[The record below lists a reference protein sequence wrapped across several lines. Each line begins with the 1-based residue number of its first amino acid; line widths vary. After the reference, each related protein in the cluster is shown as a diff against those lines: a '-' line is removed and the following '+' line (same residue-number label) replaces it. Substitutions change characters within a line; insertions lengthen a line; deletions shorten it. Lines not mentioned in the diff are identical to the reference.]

1 MPDTPACAALQQ
13 AVHSFA
19 GGDEEEFAEGFMRFI
34 RAGEG
39 RDAYARIVEML
50 KAAAFRAV

>member
-1 MPDTPACAALQQ
+1 MDEVNIAM
-13 AVHSFA
+13 SA

-39 RDAYARIVEML
+39 RDAYARIVEMF